1 MNIETELKEIRKSIL
16 ELSKK
21 FDELIYERQLISMM
35 KLSEKSLQF
44 LNDESDIYK
53 IEDLRIKYK

>member
-16 ELSKK
+16 EISRKL
-21 FDELIYERQLISMM
+21 DELIYERQIISMM

-44 LNDESDIYK
+44 LNDEPDIYK
-53 IEDLRIKYK
+53 IEDLRVKYK